1 MAMDAFTL
9 AKKYYPEYWG
19 KDRLDNLVRLNK
31 LTAEQ
36 YKEITGKEYGVED
49 TEPEKEVAEDVTE
62 DPEASKEPAEG
73 SGEGA
78 AE

>member
-19 KDRLDNLVRLNK
+19 EDRLNNLVRLNK

-49 TEPEKEVAEDVTE
+49 TEPEE

>member
-9 AKKYYPEYWG
+9 AKKYYPKYWG

-49 TEPEKEVAEDVTE
+49 TEPEEVAEDVTE

>member
-49 TEPEKEVAEDVTE
+49 TEPEEVAEDVTE
-62 DPEASKEPAEG
+62 EPEASKEPAEE
-73 SGEGA
+73 SAEGA
-78 AE
+78 VE

>member
-49 TEPEKEVAEDVTE
+49 TEPEEVAEDITE
-62 DPEASKEPAEG
+62 DAEASKEPAEG

>member
-49 TEPEKEVAEDVTE
+49 TEPEEVAEDVTE
-62 DPEASKEPAEG
+62 DTEASKEHAEG

-78 AE
+78 VE

>member
-1 MAMDAFTL
+1 MAMDAFAL
-9 AKKYYPEYWG
+9 AKKYYPEYWD

-36 YKEITGKEYGVED
+36 YKEITGKDYGVEE
-49 TEPEKEVAEDVTE
+49 TAPEEEVA
-62 DPEASKEPAEG
+62 EASKEPAEG
-73 SGEGA
+73 SAEGA

>member
-49 TEPEKEVAEDVTE
+49 TEPEEVAEDVTE
-62 DPEASKEPAEG
+62 EPEASKEPAEG

-78 AE
+78 VE

>member
-19 KDRLDNLVRLNK
+19 EDRLNNLVRLNK

-49 TEPEKEVAEDVTE
+49 EEPEEVTE
-62 DPEASKEPAEG
+62 DVKEDTEASKEPAEG

>member
-19 KDRLDNLVRLNK
+19 EDRLNNLVRLNK

-49 TEPEKEVAEDVTE
+49 TEPEEVAEDVTE

>member
-19 KDRLDNLVRLNK
+19 EDRLDNLVRLNK

-49 TEPEKEVAEDVTE
+49 TEPEEVAEDVTE

>member
-49 TEPEKEVAEDVTE
+49 TEPEEVAEDVTE

>member
-1 MAMDAFTL
+1 MAMDAFAL

-19 KDRLDNLVRLNK
+19 EDRLNNLVRLNK

-49 TEPEKEVAEDVTE
+49 TEPEEVAEDVME

-78 AE
+78 VE

>member
-19 KDRLDNLVRLNK
+19 EDRLDNLVRLNK

-36 YKEITGKEYGVED
+36 YKEITGKDYGVED
-49 TEPEKEVAEDVTE
+49 TEPEEVAEDVTE

-78 AE
+78 VE

>member
-36 YKEITGKEYGVED
+36 YKEITGKDYGVED
-49 TEPEKEVAEDVTE
+49 TEPEEDT
-62 DPEASKEPAEG
+62 EASEEPAEE
-73 SGEGA
+73 SAEGA
-78 AE
+78 VE

>member
-1 MAMDAFTL
+1 MAMDAFEL

-19 KDRLDNLVRLNK
+19 EDRLNNLVRLNK

-49 TEPEKEVAEDVTE
+49 AKPEEVAEDVTE

>member
-36 YKEITGKEYGVED
+36 YKEITGKDYGVED
-49 TEPEKEVAEDVTE
+49 TEPEEDT
-62 DPEASKEPAEG
+62 EASEEPAEG

-78 AE
+78 VE

>member
-36 YKEITGKEYGVED
+36 YKEITGKDYGVED
-49 TEPEKEVAEDVTE
+49 KEPEEVAEDVKE
-62 DPEASKEPAEG
+62 DTEASKEPAEG

>member
-19 KDRLDNLVRLNK
+19 EDRLDNLVRLNK

-36 YKEITGKEYGVED
+36 YKEITGKEYGVEK
-49 TEPEKEVAEDVTE
+49 TEPEEVAEDVKE

>member
-36 YKEITGKEYGVED
+36 YKEITGKDYGVED
-49 TEPEKEVAEDVTE
+49 TEPEEEVTKDVTE
-62 DPEASKEPAEG
+62 DTEASKEPAEG

>member
-19 KDRLDNLVRLNK
+19 EDRLDNLVRLNK

-49 TEPEKEVAEDVTE
+49 TEPEEVAEDVTE
-62 DPEASKEPAEG
+62 DPEASKEPAGG

>member
-19 KDRLDNLVRLNK
+19 EDRLNNLVRLNK

-49 TEPEKEVAEDVTE
+49 TEPEEVAEDVTE

-78 AE
+78 VE

>member
-19 KDRLDNLVRLNK
+19 EDRLNNLVRLNK

-36 YKEITGKEYGVED
+36 YKEITGKDYGVED
-49 TEPEKEVAEDVTE
+49 TEPEEVTE
-62 DPEASKEPAEG
+62 DVKEDTDVSKEPAEG

-78 AE
+78 VE

>member
-19 KDRLDNLVRLNK
+19 EDRLDNLVRLNK

-49 TEPEKEVAEDVTE
+49 TEPKEEVAEDVTE

-73 SGEGA
+73 SAEGA
-78 AE
+78 VE

>member
-19 KDRLDNLVRLNK
+19 EDRLDNLVRLNK

-36 YKEITGKEYGVED
+36 YKEITGKDYGVEKTD
-49 TEPEKEVAEDVTE
+49 PEEVAEDVTE
-62 DPEASKEPAEG
+62 DTEASKEPAEG

>member
-1 MAMDAFTL
+1 MAMDAFEL

-19 KDRLDNLVRLNK
+19 EDRLNNLVRLNK

-36 YKEITGKEYGVED
+36 YKEITGKDYGVED
-49 TEPEKEVAEDVTE
+49 TEPEEVAEDVTE
-62 DPEASKEPAEG
+62 DTEASKEPAEG

-78 AE
+78 VE

>member
-49 TEPEKEVAEDVTE
+49 TEPEEVAEDVTE

-78 AE
+78 VE

>member
-36 YKEITGKEYGVED
+36 YKEITGKDYGVED
-49 TEPEKEVAEDVTE
+49 TEPEEVAEDVTE

>member
-1 MAMDAFTL
+1 MAMDAFAL

-19 KDRLDNLVRLNK
+19 EDRLDNLVRLNK

-36 YKEITGKEYGVED
+36 YKEITGKDYGVEETAPEED
-49 TEPEKEVAEDVTE
+49 T
-62 DPEASKEPAEG
+62 EASKEPAEG

-78 AE
+78 VE

>member
-36 YKEITGKEYGVED
+36 YKEITGKEYGVEE
-49 TEPEKEVAEDVTE
+49 TAPEEEGT
-62 DPEASKEPAEG
+62 EASKEPAEG

-78 AE
+78 VE

>member
-1 MAMDAFTL
+1 MAMDAFAL

-36 YKEITGKEYGVED
+36 YKEITGKDYGVED
-49 TEPEKEVAEDVTE
+49 TEPEEEVTE
-62 DPEASKEPAEG
+62 AGKEPAEG
-73 SGEGA
+73 SAEGA

>member
-1 MAMDAFTL
+1 MAMDAFAL
-9 AKKYYPEYWG
+9 AKKYYPEYWD

-36 YKEITGKEYGVED
+36 YKEITGKDYGLQETAPEVED
-49 TEPEKEVAEDVTE
+49 TQ
-62 DPEASKEPAEG
+62 ASKEPAEG
-73 SGEGA
+73 SAEGA

>member
-36 YKEITGKEYGVED
+36 YKEITGKEYGVEK
-49 TEPEKEVAEDVTE
+49 TEPEEDVAEDVTE
-62 DPEASKEPAEG
+62 DPEVSKEPAEG

-78 AE
+78 VE

>member
-49 TEPEKEVAEDVTE
+49 TEPEEVAEDVTE
-62 DPEASKEPAEG
+62 DTEASKEPAEG

-78 AE
+78 VE

>member
-1 MAMDAFTL
+1 MAMDAFTF

-49 TEPEKEVAEDVTE
+49 TEPEEDVAE

>member
-36 YKEITGKEYGVED
+36 YKEITGKDYGVKD
-49 TEPEKEVAEDVTE
+49 AEPEEVAEDVTE
-62 DPEASKEPAEG
+62 DTEASTEPAEG

>member
-49 TEPEKEVAEDVTE
+49 TEPEEDV
-62 DPEASKEPAEG
+62 EASEEPAEG
-73 SGEGA
+73 SAEGVV
-78 AE
+78 E